1 MPSACTFR
9 HLISVG
15 RLTFIAPCGGLGAL
29 RGDGWGIRY
38 ETAATSPPRT
48 LGKPAGLELTGVSGH
63 VISPYRREAGH
74 SFGGTM
80 AAEIQDAGRFG
91 TSEGDGALIAA
102 VAAEVGT
109 PFWLYD
115 AARIE
120 RQIARLRGFD
130 TIRYAQKANS
140 NLDLLRVM
148 RRNGV
153 KIDAVSN
160 GEISRALAA
169 GYEAG
174 GDDLVFTAD
183 LFDRSTLE
191 RVAALNIPVNCGS
204 PDMIDQ
210 IAAASPGHRIWLR
223 INPGFGH
230 GHSNKT
236 NTGGPFSKHG
246 IWHEELASLAPR
258 ITAAGLDLVGL
269 HMHIG
274 SGVDYAHLERV
285 GDAMIEAYRALGLP
299 VRAVSAGGGLS
310 VPYREGGT
318 EIDTAAYFEKWDSA
332 RLAIQQ
338 HQNAPVEMEIEPG
351 RFLVAAAGCLVAE
364 VRAVKR
370 VAERYFVMVDA
381 GFNDLARPSM
391 YGSYHRIDFVD
402 AGGNLV
408 AGERHPVAVAGPL
421 CESGDV
427 FTQGEGGVV
436 EFRELPLPKVGDFC
450 VFGDAGAYGAAMSS
464 NYNSRP
470 LIPEVMI
477 DGGGIRLA
485 RRRQTVEELLSLETG
500 ESLSVSRQ
508 TASVSRSA

>member
-1 MPSACTFR
+1 M
-9 HLISVG
+9 
-15 RLTFIAPCGGLGAL
+15 
-29 RGDGWGIRY
+29 
-38 ETAATSPPRT
+38 AADT
-48 LGKPAGLELTGVSGH
+48 LAEDRPAAGLS
-63 VISPYRREAGH
+63 
-74 SFGGTM
+74 
-80 AAEIQDAGRFG
+80 
-91 TSEGDGALIAA
+91 DGALIVATAA
-102 VAAEVGT
+102 QVGT

-120 RQIARLRGFD
+120 AQIARLRGFD
-130 TIRYAQKANS
+130 AIRYAQKANS
-140 NLDLLRVM
+140 NLQILRIM

-153 KIDAVSN
+153 KVDAVSN

-191 RVAALNIPVNCGS
+191 RVVALNIPVNCGS

-210 IAAASPGHRIWLR
+210 IASASPGHRIWLR
-223 INPGFGH
+223 VNPGFGH

-246 IWHEELASLAPR
+246 IWHEELSALAPR
-258 ITAAGLDLVGL
+258 IKAAGLDLVGL

-274 SGVDYAHLERV
+274 SGVDYGHLERV
-285 GDAMIEAYRALGLP
+285 GDAMIDAYRALGMP

-310 VPYREGGT
+310 VPYRDGGA
-318 EIDTAAYFEKWDSA
+318 EIDTESYVENWNSA
-332 RLAIQQ
+332 RLAIRQ
-338 HQNAPVEMEIEPG
+338 HQSMPVEMEIEPG

-391 YGSYHRIDFVD
+391 YGSYHRIGFVD
-402 AGGNLV
+402 AEGQPV
-408 AGERHPVAVAGPL
+408 TGETHSLAVAGPL

-436 EFRELPLPKVGDFC
+436 EFRDLPLPRVGDFC
-450 VFGDAGAYGAAMSS
+450 VFADAGAYGAAMSS

-470 LIPEVMI
+470 LIPEVVL
-477 DGGGIRLA
+477 DGGEVRLA
-485 RRRQTVEELLSLETG
+485 RRRQSMEELLSLEDG
-500 ESLSVSRQ
+500 EPVSL
-508 TASVSRSA
+508 TL

>member
-1 MPSACTFR
+1 
-9 HLISVG
+9 
-15 RLTFIAPCGGLGAL
+15 
-29 RGDGWGIRY
+29 
-38 ETAATSPPRT
+38 
-48 LGKPAGLELTGVSGH
+48 
-63 VISPYRREAGH
+63 
-74 SFGGTM
+74 M
-80 AAEIQDAGRFG
+80 AAESHPAGRLG
-91 TSEGDGALIAA
+91 AGEGGGALIATM
-102 VAAEVGT
+102 AEKVGT

-115 AARIE
+115 ASLIE

-130 TIRYAQKANS
+130 AIRYAQKANS
-140 NLDLLRVM
+140 NIDLLRVM

-153 KIDAVSN
+153 KVDAVSN
-160 GEISRALAA
+160 GEITRALAA

-183 LFDRSTLE
+183 LFDRPTLE
-191 RVAALNIPVNCGS
+191 RVVALNIPVNCGS

-246 IWHEELASLAPR
+246 IWHEELPALAPR
-258 ITAAGLDLVGL
+258 IKAAGLDLVGL

-285 GDAMIEAYRALGLP
+285 GDAMIEAYRSLGLP
-299 VRAVSAGGGLS
+299 IRAVSAGGGLS
-310 VPYREGGT
+310 VPYREGGA
-318 EIDTAAYFEKWDSA
+318 EIDTAAYIEKWDSA

-338 HQNAPVEMEIEPG
+338 HQSMPVEMEIEPG

-391 YGSYHRIDFVD
+391 YGSYHRIGFVD
-402 AGGNLV
+402 ADGRPV
-408 AGERHPVAVAGPL
+408 AGDAHPVAVAGPL

-436 EFRELPLPKVGDFC
+436 EFRDLPLPKVGDFC

-477 DGGGIRLA
+477 DGGEIRLA
-485 RRRQTVEELLSLETG
+485 RRRQTMEELLSLETG
-500 ESLSVSRQ
+500 EILSLDRAA
-508 TASVSRSA
+508 TRLSRSA

>member
-1 MPSACTFR
+1 MAVET
-9 HLISVG
+9 
-15 RLTFIAPCGGLGAL
+15 
-29 RGDGWGIRY
+29 
-38 ETAATSPPRT
+38 ETADR
-48 LGKPAGLELTGVSGH
+48 LGTG
-63 VISPYRREAGH
+63 E
-74 SFGGTM
+74 
-80 AAEIQDAGRFG
+80 Q
-91 TSEGDGALIAA
+91 DGALITALAA
-102 VAAEVGT
+102 KVGT

-115 AARIE
+115 GNRIE
-120 RQIARLRGFD
+120 RQIERLRGFD

-140 NLDLLRVM
+140 NLELLRIM

-160 GEISRALAA
+160 GEITRALAA

-174 GDDLVFTAD
+174 SDDLVFTAD
-183 LFDRSTLE
+183 IFDRPTLE
-191 RVAALNIPVNCGS
+191 RVAELGIPVNCGS

-210 IAAASPGHRIWLR
+210 IAAVSPGHRIWLR

-246 IWHEELASLAPR
+246 IWHEELPELAPR

-274 SGVDYAHLERV
+274 SGVDYGHLERV

-310 VPYREGGT
+310 VPYRDGGK
-318 EIDTAAYFEKWDSA
+318 EIDTAHYIEKWDSA

-338 HQNAPVEMEIEPG
+338 HQSAPVEMEIEPG

-370 VAERYFVMVDA
+370 VAERYFVVVDA
-381 GFNDLARPSM
+381 GFNDLARPAM
-391 YGSYHRIDFVD
+391 YGSYHRIGFVD
-402 AGGNLV
+402 A
-408 AGERHPVAVAGPL
+408 AGAPVTGDSHPVAVAGPL

-436 EFRELPLPKVGDFC
+436 EFRDMPLPKVGDFC
-450 VFGDAGAYGAAMSS
+450 VFADAGAYGAAMSS

-470 LIPEVMI
+470 LIPEVVI
-477 DGGGIRLA
+477 DGGEVRLA
-485 RRRQTVEELLSLETG
+485 RRRQTMDDLLSLEAR
-500 ESLSVSRQ
+500 ESLSLDIATTDLQR
-508 TASVSRSA
+508 TA